1 MAAHDNV
8 ILVNTSGGPVTITLP
23 TPTNGR
29 VLKVKD
35 STGNAGTNNI
45 TIVPFASEL
54 IDGASSKVINFNYG
68 SVNLVSDGT
77 NWFLDDLSA
86 ATGSGT
92 VTSVSLTVPSFLN
105 VSGSPITTSGTL
117 AVTLNSESAN
127 TFFAAPNGSSG
138 TPTFRAIVAA
148 DIPTLNQNTTGTA
161 ANVTATSNS
170 TLTML
175 SALSLPGAQVT
186 GNISGNA
193 GNITATSNSTLT
205 TLSAL
210 ALPTSQLTGTI
221 SLTTQVSGILPIANG
236 GTNASTAAAAF
247 NNLNPMTTTG
257 DMIYESGTNTAA
269 RLPIGSTGKVLTVV
283 GGIPAWATPATSG
296 TVTSVAFADGSTTP
310 IYSISGS
317 PVTSSGTLEITLNTQ
332 TANTVF
338 AGPSSG
344 SAAEPGFRALVSAD
358 IPDLSATYV
367 TQSEV
372 GAANGVASLDSGGK
386 IPLSQLP
393 SSLMEFKGSWNPN
406 TNTPTL
412 VDGTGTTG
420 FTYWVSA
427 ADTGTVAGLTD
438 PSMYNFQIGDLVIY
452 NGTKWVLV
460 TPAAGVQSV
469 NGAQGAVT
477 VNAINQLTGDATA
490 GPASGSQSEV
500 LTLATV
506 NSNVGSFG
514 SSTSIPSFTV
524 NAKGLITAASGNAVV
539 APAGTLSG
547 TTLNSTVVNSSLT
560 SVGTLTSL
568 TVSGA
573 MSASNFSGSSSGT
586 NTGDITLT
594 AFGSTPNADGA
605 SLSGQ
610 ALTLQPADGTHPG
623 GVSTTTQTFAGSKT
637 IGYNVA
643 DQITIGASG
652 STANQQINGGL
663 QITTNTVSSNYAIS

>member
-54 IDGASSKVINFNYG
+54 IDGASSKVINLNYG